1 MQDCKFAN
9 MDWNDLRYVKAIA
22 DKGNVTD
29 AASYLN
35 VHQSTVFRRLNSLE
49 KSLGVRLFERLPNGY
64 VMTIAGE
71 DFCKAAERI
80 EADLVAL
87 NRRISG
93 QDLRPS
99 GTVRVTMADA
109 LLTKLLAP
117 CLTKFRSQY
126 PEIELEIIVSK
137 DELNLTKREA
147 DIAIRA
153 TKKPMETLVGR
164 KVAKINFAVYGAKEY
179 LRTHPNLSNLNRH
192 DWVSFDDS
200 AIDSAT
206 ANWLKQNVLNAKFPY
221 RFNTCL
227 GILAAVKENA
237 GLALLSCYIGDSE
250 SDLTRVCLPIPELT
264 KDLWIL
270 THEDLR
276 YVTRI
281 RTFIDFVARYLTEKT
296 ELLEGISNSD
306 YITSVDRNAVRSN
319 ADNFS

>member
-1 MQDCKFAN
+1 

-22 DKGNVTD
+22 YRGNVTD
-29 AASYLN
+29 AAPLLN
-35 VHQSTVFRRLNSLE
+35 VHQSTVFRRLNTLE
-49 KSLGVRLFERLPNGY
+49 KNLGVRLFERLPSGY
-64 VMTIAGE
+64 VMTEAGE

-80 EADLVAL
+80 EADLIAL

-117 CLTKFRSQY
+117 CLTEFRSKY
-126 PEIELEIIVSK
+126 PEIELEIIVSR
-137 DELNLTKREA
+137 DALNLTKREA

-153 TKKPMETLVGR
+153 TKQPLETLVGR
-164 KVAKINFAVYGAKEY
+164 KVAIVAFSVYGSKEY

-192 DWVSFDDS
+192 DWIGFDDS
-200 AIDSAT
+200 AIAPAT
-206 ANWLKQNVLNAKFPY
+206 ASWLKQTVPDAKFPY

-237 GLALLSCYIGDSE
+237 GLALLSCYIGDSQ
-250 SDLTRVCLPIPELT
+250 SDLTRVCLPILELS

-281 RTFIDFVARYLTEKT
+281 RTFIDFVARYLTEKK
-296 ELLEGISNSD
+296 ELLEGNSNSD
-306 YITSVDRNAVRSN
+306 RYIASVERNSVRSN
-319 ADNFS
+319 VDNFS